1 MILSFLAMHQAL
13 PGQSVW
19 PNIIR
24 AVTDPFS
31 LLALIVLVLGT
42 LGYSA
47 VRSERK
53 AWPRVFSLLIVV
65 AALTALGLNAARV
78 INVDTKGKAETAP
91 TSLSANIVFRG
102 SHRIL
107 TPLTVPF
114 QVGSGQVNFGCGD
127 SAHPVVTFNPP
138 ASARE
143 INATAQWINTSNV
156 KGQDQRTIV
165 AGASAT
171 AYGNI
176 SGLDRDWIGNCP
188 GGGHGE
194 LILKGTYVIDQPSA
208 LEPITKTIRA
218 TLAPGA
224 ERTFDLPIQ
233 ADQTIETCEITVA
246 SEQGTYGHVLLRL
259 RTENQQILGDVVD
272 HSGRVEASVTT
283 GALVLRV
290 Q

>member
-1 MILSFLAMHQAL
+1 MIVSLLFMIQAL

-19 PNIIR
+19 PNIIK

-31 LLALIVLVLGT
+31 LLALIVLMLGT

-47 VRSERK
+47 VKNERNS
-53 AWPRVFSLLIVV
+53 WPRIVILLIVV

-78 INVDTKGKAETAP
+78 INVETKGKAETP
-91 TSLSANIVFRG
+91 RTTLLANIVFRG
-102 SHRIL
+102 SHRVL

-114 QVGSGQVNFGCGD
+114 QAGSGQVNFGCGE
-127 SAHPVVTFNPP
+127 SAHPVVTFNAPP
-138 ASARE
+138 GARE
-143 INATAQWINTSNV
+143 INATAQWANTNNV
-156 KGQDQRTIV
+156 KGQDQRAIV
-165 AGASAT
+165 TGTSVT

-194 LILKGTYVIDQPSA
+194 LLLIGTYVIDQPSA
-208 LEPITKTIRA
+208 SEPITKTIRA
-218 TLAPGA
+218 TLAPGT
-224 ERTFDLPIQ
+224 ERRFDLPMQ
-233 ADQTIETCEITVA
+233 PDQTIETCEIIVA
-246 SEQGTYGHVLLRL
+246 SEQGTYGHALIRL
-259 RTENQQILGDVVD
+259 HTENQQILGEVVE
-272 HSGRVEASVTT
+272 HSGKIETSVTA

>member
-1 MILSFLAMHQAL
+1 MILSFFAMLQAL
-13 PGQSVW
+13 PGQSAW
-19 PNIIR
+19 PNIIK

-47 VRSERK
+47 VRNERK
-53 AWPRVFSLLIVV
+53 SWPRIVILLIVV

-78 INVDTKGKAETAP
+78 INVQTKGKAEAP
-91 TSLSANIVFRG
+91 PASLLANIVFRG
-102 SHRIL
+102 SHRVL
-107 TPLTVPF
+107 APLTVPF

-127 SAHPVVTFNPP
+127 SAHPVVTFNAP
-138 ASARE
+138 AGARE

-171 AYGNI
+171 AYGNV

-194 LILKGTYVIDQPSA
+194 LILRGTYFIDQPSA
-208 LEPITKTIRA
+208 SEPVTKTIRA
-218 TLAPGA
+218 ALAPGT
-224 ERTFDLPIQ
+224 ERSFELPIQ

-246 SEQGTYGHVLLRL
+246 SERGNYGHVLIRL
-259 RTENQQILGDVVD
+259 RTENQQILGEVVE
-272 HSGRVEASVTT
+272 HSGRVEASVTA
-283 GALVLRV
+283 GALVLRL